1 MIKRIWAI
9 FVIRH
14 NDLPSATRW
23 PSPHSDLLLLIRL
36 LLLPYLILLLFFL
49 LLLVFRLVMRLV
61 LFDIVLDLCYIPA
74 SSLSIFP
81 FIRVL
86 NFLVHPSILMV
97 LFYRLQ
103 CIFAG
108 QWTRYDVLPVHIQ
121 TADKV
126 HQALF
131 FPCLFIDLKAGV
143 ILARRE
149 AKVAGRSEAQG

>member
-1 MIKRIWAI
+1 MHVCDQSRVKIKNIWAI
-9 FVIRH
+9 VVIRH
-14 NDLPSATRW
+14 NDLPSETRW
-23 PSPHSDLLLLIRL
+23 PSPHSNLLLLIRL
-36 LLLPYLILLLFFL
+36 LLLTYLVLLLF
-49 LLLVFRLVMRLV
+49 
-61 LFDIVLDLCYIPA
+61 
-74 SSLSIFP
+74 
-81 FIRVL
+81 
-86 NFLVHPSILMV
+86 N
-97 LFYRLQ
+97 RLQ

-108 QWTRYDVLPVHIQ
+108 QWTRYDVLQVHLQ